1 MVFGWARKRGGDWL
15 WGGGRGGEVEE
26 SIGSE
31 ESSVIV
37 WRGEGAMVG
46 CGSEGGAGGW
56 GGGCAW

>member
-1 MVFGWARKRGGDWL
+1 M